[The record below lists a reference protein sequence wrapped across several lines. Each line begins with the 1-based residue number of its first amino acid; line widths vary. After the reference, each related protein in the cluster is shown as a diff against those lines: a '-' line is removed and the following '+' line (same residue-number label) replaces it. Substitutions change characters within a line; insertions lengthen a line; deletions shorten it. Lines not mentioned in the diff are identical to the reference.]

1 MDVISYVL
9 SKNIAEGAVSGV
21 DTMSVSGQTLSIELN
36 DGTHL
41 EMNFPTPADG
51 VSITNVEVDSSKHLI
66 CTMSDGSTVDAGEVP
81 TVKGDTGDPGADGA
95 DGSDGKSAYEI
106 AVEEGYAGTEEEW
119 LASLKGADG
128 FSPEIYVKESTSDR
142 YVLTITTSDNEFD
155 TPNLKGGGSG
165 SASAMSD
172 LEDVQLTS
180 LTTGQILKWNGS
192 KWVNEDGVEIDSL
205 GDIND
210 VDLGTLT
217 DGQVLAWD
225 ATNSKW
231 VNADAV
237 NPTQFESMP
246 VASDYP
252 QAIIQYTGADS
263 LTYKRG
269 YFYRSTPSVVSGS
282 VVYAWEQLDVQPSNA
297 DYEQL
302 SNIPQLEGIDIIG
315 SKVLDDFGIQGKVQ
329 YETMPTATVAIASKI
344 IQYIGTPTVDYRTGY
359 WYQCAYD
366 VETASYKWVQI
377 DVSSNAALASRVT
390 ALETNQGDMTQLEVS
405 GVSDLVSAINAVN
418 NRGLTSIVYTEP
430 NLIITYADD
439 STYTFNVRDAILR
452 ETQVGELANVSDA
465 LIANGNLLQYDSAIS
480 GYKPYDV
487 VTTLATLLQDAK
499 DYTDQEIASSITQD
513 AISCDAKP
521 QYDSVNDVVIYF
533 QDGQAHTTDQT
544 DTRFYYLV
552 NGDPYCSSWIDG
564 VEYTFSIADV
574 DFDDLLSRTTDVV
587 STYTE
592 SMVDKTKIPDIA
604 SIDALL
610 AIIKTDYLALKV
622 NTSDI
627 VDNLLSSDATK
638 PLSANQGKALGE
650 LVDAKQDIMQYATM
664 IAPSATTLGRVVQFV
679 GVTSQAYKKGSFY
692 QCVYDSGTE
701 EYSWQEI
708 AFAPDMVPLTA
719 LEVDA
724 LWA

>member
-1 MDVISYVL
+1 MDIISYAL
-9 SKNIAEGAVSGV
+9 SKSIAEGAVSGV
-21 DTMSVSGQTLSIELN
+21 DSMSVSGQTLNIELN

-51 VSITNVEVDSSKHLI
+51 VSITDVEVNSSKHLI
-66 CTMSDGSTVDAGEVP
+66 CTMSDGNTIDAGEVP
-81 TVKGDTGDPGADGA
+81 TVKGDTGEPGADGN
-95 DGSDGKSAYEI
+95 DGKSAYEI
-106 AVEEGYAGTEEEW
+106 AVDEGYVGTEEEW
-119 LASLKGADG
+119 LASLHGADG
-128 FSPEIYVKESTSDR
+128 EDGYSPEIYVKESTADR

-180 LTTGQILKWNGS
+180 LQTGQILKWNGS
-192 KWVNEDGVEIDSL
+192 KWVNENGVEIDSL

-225 ATNSKW
+225 ETNSKW
-231 VNADAV
+231 VNTDAV
-237 NPTQFESMP
+237 NPTQFDVMP
-246 VASDYP
+246 TASEYP
-252 QAIIQYTGADS
+252 QKVVQYTGADT

-269 YFYRSTPSVVSGS
+269 YFYRSNPSVVSGS
-282 VVYAWEQLDVQPSNA
+282 VIYTWEQLDVQPSNA

-302 SNIPQLEGIDIIG
+302 SNIPQIEGIDIIG
-315 SKVLDDFGIQGKVQ
+315 NKALDDFGIQGKVQ
-329 YETMPTATVAIASKI
+329 YSTLPTATVAIASKI
-344 IQYIGTPTVDYRTGY
+344 VQYIGTPTADYKTGY

-366 VETASYKWVQI
+366 VETATYKWVQL
-377 DVSSNAALASRVT
+377 DVSSNTQLATRIT
-390 ALETNQGDMTQLEVS
+390 ALETNQGDMTQLAVS
-405 GVSDLVSAINAVN
+405 GVSNLVDAINAIN
-418 NRGLTSIVYTEP
+418 DRGLTSIVYTEP
-430 NLIITYADD
+430 NLIITYADS
-439 STYTFNVRDAILR
+439 STYTFNVRDSILR
-452 ETQVGELANVSDA
+452 ETQIGELANVTDS

-480 GYKPYDV
+480 GYKPYDI

-533 QDGQAHTTDQT
+533 QNGQAHTTDQT
-544 DTRFYYLV
+544 DTRFYYSV

-574 DFDDLLSRTTDVV
+574 DFDNLIDRTTDVV

-592 SMVDKTKIPDIA
+592 SMVDKSKIPDIA

-610 AIIKTDYLALKV
+610 ALIKTDYLALKV

-627 VDNLLSSDATK
+627 VDTLLSSDATK
-638 PLSANQGKALGE
+638 PLSANQGKVLGE

-664 IAPSATTLGRVVQFV
+664 IAPSSSTLGRVVQFV
-679 GVTSQAYKKGSFY
+679 GVTSPAYKKGSFY